1 MINLIN
7 TNPLSLYYIFN
18 STKKKKIDPEISI
31 YQLLYDFI
39 RLSP

>member
-18 STKKKKIDPEISI
+18 STKKKIDPEISI